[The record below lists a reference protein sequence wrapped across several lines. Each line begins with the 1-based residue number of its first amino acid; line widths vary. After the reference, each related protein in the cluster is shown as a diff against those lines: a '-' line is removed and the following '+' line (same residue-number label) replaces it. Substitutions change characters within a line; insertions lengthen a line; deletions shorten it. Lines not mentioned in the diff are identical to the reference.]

1 VAFFI
6 IFLGLLF
13 GACLFALWRGGGPE
27 RAIAALFL
35 IAWLA
40 SIATRAPFQRLYQGV
55 AYHTLAID
63 TLLFVSLLIV
73 TRRANR
79 KWPVLVTGLQLLVA
93 LAHLARI
100 LMPFELPV
108 VYMIMTAAWPF
119 IQLIT
124 VLAGTAFHWR
134 RTAIHGAEAS
144 WTNSPP
150 SPPPTTPPP
159 SGS

>member
-1 VAFFI
+1 MAFFI
-6 IFLGLLF
+6 TFLGLLF
-13 GACLFALWRGGGPE
+13 GSCLFALWRGGGPE
-27 RAIAALFL
+27 RAAAALFL

-40 SIATRAPFQRLYQGV
+40 SIATRAPFQHLYQGP

-63 TLLFVSLLIV
+63 TLLFVSLLVV

-79 KWPVLVTGLQLLVA
+79 KWPVVVTSLQLLVA

-100 LMPFELPV
+100 LTPFELPG

-124 VLAGTAFHWR
+124 VIAGTAFHWR
-134 RTAIHGAEAS
+134 RTAIRGAEPSWMSYSAS
-144 WTNSPP
+144 EAQTVAPP
-150 SPPPTTPPP
+150 A
-159 SGS
+159 G